1 MRSVWRIPQ
10 GRPDVSETLD
20 TGFGQSGGVCG
31 VPRRTDEL
39 CHLPRCRAPGACG
52 ALQLWR
58 VVKRRITTAARGLDA
73 DSKPR
78 ESWMGQG
85 HRRGTCRTLNGQAS
99 QSWARLLVS
108 SVRRCALSPGA
119 GASFTFCHL
128 RRGGCMKCG
137 THFAAVAWRLYARS
151 LNRKS
156 AWNLLRVVGVV
167 VGRRVLFRPIAP
179 RGCESWLTARESLA
193 PEC

>member
-1 MRSVWRIPQ
+1 
-10 GRPDVSETLD
+10 
-20 TGFGQSGGVCG
+20 
-31 VPRRTDEL
+31 
-39 CHLPRCRAPGACG
+39 
-52 ALQLWR
+52 
-58 VVKRRITTAARGLDA
+58 
-73 DSKPR
+73 
-78 ESWMGQG
+78 MGQG

-156 AWNLLRVVGVV
+156 ALDLLRVVGVV

-179 RGCESWLTARESLA
+179 RGCESWLTARESLT
-193 PEC
+193 PECRLEGNWTAAQRNAGRTRRLLLRIRCSSRLTFGRKGPSGIAASLGPFWRTRRW